1 MTGGAKWLGSLPV
14 VFISGFA
21 MLAIGLLIRDSAAS
35 IGGDLLDFQMT
46 GADAIARLQELR
58 AVPDGVPTHQFITG
72 RLDMAYPLA
81 YGLFFASLAIRFS
94 KSHSLWFGLPL
105 ALGVGFDVAENL
117 TQLQGLAG
125 DEAALGAK
133 TILTPAKFAF
143 VALGMGLALWVCG
156 GTLWRR
162 WRG

>member
-1 MTGGAKWLGSLPV
+1 
-14 VFISGFA
+14 
-21 MLAIGLLIRDSAAS
+21 MLALGLLIRTSAAS

-46 GADAIARLQELR
+46 WSDAIARLNELR
-58 AVPDGVPTHQFITG
+58 DTPKGIEVHRFISG

-94 KSHSLWFGLPL
+94 KSHSLMLAVPMAIAAGL
-105 ALGVGFDVAENL
+105 DVAENL
-117 TQLQGLAG
+117 TQLQGLSG

-133 TILTPAKFAF
+133 SFLTPAKFAF
-143 VALGMGLALWVCG
+143 VALGMATALWICI
-156 GTLWRR
+156 TSLWRR